1 MPTKKVRAIARE
13 ISLLIEEY
21 VNFDLLVAVDKGKV
35 SDLLMKILTQS
46 ASKVGYPPYM
56 KTSIYNEKWARNI
69 LIDKVKNMIEM
80 FLPNMDLTIDL
91 SSISNDIIID
101 QNLLRYILTP
111 QIANYYNYCSAQEK
125 QAIDNRIKKWTTR
138 MVYTIGKNVCNLKRA
153 YYENLLRYAA
163 YSILHYYFDE
173 LDTNYNIED
182 VEYNTIHLVCP
193 ADNKDEEF
201 YLSDSINDS
210 FDGAIRS
217 LSITSIDYDHPID
230 YCIDVCCLSNPI
242 KTDRLNEVSFDK
254 IRGDLYVQHLLTSG
268 YMMILPYKTDQ
279 HIMFNLNENY
289 HIDDCLVDMIDD
301 YIKLNN
307 TMYTIT
313 STEVTPN
320 ATF

>member
-21 VNFDLLVAVDKGKV
+21 VNFDLLIAVDKGKV

-56 KTSIYNEKWARNI
+56 KTSIYNERWARNI

-91 SSISNDIIID
+91 TSISDDITID

-111 QIANYYNYCSAQEK
+111 QIANYYNYCSIQEK
-125 QAIDNRIKKWTTR
+125 QSIDNRIKKWTSR
-138 MVYTIGKNVCNLKRA
+138 MVYTIGKKMHDLKHA
-153 YYENLLRYAA
+153 YHENLLRYAA
-163 YSILHYYFDE
+163 YSILNRYLDE
-173 LDTNYNIED
+173 LDTSYNIEEI
-182 VEYNTIHLVCP
+182 EYNTIYLVRP
-193 ADNKDEEF
+193 TDNKDEEF
-201 YLSDSINDS
+201 YLSNSINES

-242 KTDRLNEVSFDK
+242 KIDRLNEVSFDK

-279 HIMFNLNENY
+279 YIMFNLNENY
-289 HIDDCLVDMIDD
+289 HIDNCSVDMIDD
-301 YIKLNN
+301 YIKLNK
-307 TMYTIT
+307 MSYTIT
-313 STEVTPN
+313 LTEVTPN
-320 ATF
+320 VTF